1 MVSICRED
9 PERRDLPIV
18 TELATLSTEIMK
30 ILIGNL
36 NNRRMQDKWAKLEE
50 YFEMLQDIGAEER
63 YQAEFMLKDL

>member
-9 PERRDLPIV
+9 PERRDLPVV

-36 NNRRMQDKWAKLEE
+36 KNRRMQDKWAKLEE

-63 YQAEFMLKDL
+63 YQA